1 MHVLIVDDEE
11 AARVGL
17 EKLLIRFT
25 DDVSVIEMAS
35 SVSEAVEMIEKD
47 NFNLVFLDVQM
58 AGGNG
63 FTLFDKL
70 QTPSFSVVF
79 TTAHAEYAIQ
89 AFRAGAVD
97 YLLKPID
104 PDALIDAVAKVKK
117 IHQNEVRLPEI
128 AVKTK
133 IGVPL
138 SSGIRFINI
147 DQIIRLESSRN
158 YTTIFMVNEKPLLV
172 TKSLKEFED
181 ALSNQGFVRVHN
193 SHVVKLA
200 FVKEYQRNTQGMLL
214 MEDDFQVPI
223 SRIQKELVKTLLAN
237 QFGII

>member
-25 DDVSVIEMAS
+25 DDVNVIEMAS
-35 SVSEAVEMIEKD
+35 NVNEAVEMIEKD

-104 PDALIDAVAKVKK
+104 PDALIDAVSKAKK

-138 SSGIRFINI
+138 SSGIRFI
-147 DQIIRLESSRN
+147 SSI
-158 YTTIFMVNEKPLLV
+158 Y
-172 TKSLKEFED
+172 
-181 ALSNQGFVRVHN
+181 SN
-193 SHVVKLA
+193 
-200 FVKEYQRNTQGMLL
+200 
-214 MEDDFQVPI
+214 DP
-223 SRIQKELVKTLLAN
+223 SRIALISGPSTKIL
-237 QFGII
+237 GS

>member
-1 MHVLIVDDEE
+1 M
-11 AARVGL
+11 
-17 EKLLIRFT
+17 
-25 DDVSVIEMAS
+25 
-35 SVSEAVEMIEKD
+35 
-47 NFNLVFLDVQM
+47 
-58 AGGNG
+58 
-63 FTLFDKL
+63 
-70 QTPSFSVVF
+70 
-79 TTAHAEYAIQ
+79 
-89 AFRAGAVD
+89 
-97 YLLKPID
+97 
-104 PDALIDAVAKVKK
+104 
-117 IHQNEVRLPEI
+117 RLPEI

-193 SHVVKLA
+193 SHVVNLA
-200 FVKEYQRNTQGMLL
+200 FVKEYQRSTQGMLL